1 MAKRKEYL
9 EVADKA
15 VRELALAYYKEH
27 GKFPDSYSVLKSA
40 LTRSYN
46 NILTE
51 VYDIRNA
58 HYKETGTELD
68 RSEVF
73 KQVLGI
79 KDV

>member
-1 MAKRKEYL
+1 MPKRKEYL

-51 VYDIRNA
+51 VYDLAYDHIQK
-58 HYKETGTELD
+58 YGTEFD

>member
-9 EVADKA
+9 ETADKA
-15 VRELALAYYKEH
+15 VRELTLAYYKEH

-46 NILTE
+46 NMRLE
-51 VYDIRNA
+51 VYDIMDK
-58 HYKETGTELD
+58 HKEQTGQYSDYTET
-68 RSEVF
+68 F

-79 KDV
+79 KE

>member
-1 MAKRKEYL
+1 MAKRKYIEAA
-9 EVADKA
+9 EKA
-15 VRELALAYYKEH
+15 VRELALVYYEEH

-51 VYDIRNA
+51 VHDIRNA
-58 HYKETGTELD
+58 HLKETGTELD

>member
-1 MAKRKEYL
+1 MAKRKEYV
-9 EVADKA
+9 ETAERV

-51 VYDIRNA
+51 VHDIRNA
-58 HYKETGTELD
+58 HLKETGTELD

-79 KDV
+79 QDV

>member
-1 MAKRKEYL
+1 MAKRKYVEAA
-9 EVADKA
+9 EKV
-15 VRELALAYYKEH
+15 VRELALVYYEEH

-73 KQVLGI
+73 KQVLGT